1 MHKIALFPA
10 VVARAEERRGG
21 IHVHHAIDPR
31 RTAHIVVDLQNGFM
45 AEGQLSAVKTA
56 PEIVPNV
63 NRISR
68 ALREAGGLVVYLQH
82 TADPSAVEG
91 WRSFYD
97 VFVNP
102 TRRAGMIEA
111 FTPGNFGHDLWPEL
125 EVLPED
131 LKVRK
136 SRFGAF
142 IQGSSDLH
150 TLLQAR
156 GIDTLIITGTVTNVC
171 CESTA
176 RDAMMLDYRVFFMT
190 DGNAAHTDEEHN
202 ATLSN
207 MANIFCD
214 VTSTEE
220 IVALIN
226 ASKPN
231 A

>member
-31 RTAHIVVDLQNGFM
+31 RTAHVVVDLQNGFM
-45 AEGQLSAVKTA
+45 AEGQLSAVKVA

-63 NRISR
+63 NRISQ

-82 TADPSAVEG
+82 TADPAAVEG
-91 WRSFYD
+91 WRNFYD

-102 TRRAGMIEA
+102 ARRAGMIEA
-111 FTPGNFGHDLWPEL
+111 FTPGNFGHDLWPGL
-125 EVLPED
+125 DVRPED

-150 TLLQAR
+150 TLLRER

-202 ATLSN
+202 ATLSA

-214 VTSTEE
+214 VTPTEE
-220 IVALIN
+220 MVALIN
-226 ASKPN
+226 ASRPN
-231 A
+231 M

>member
-1 MHKIALFPA
+1 MHKIALFPS

-31 RTAHIVVDLQNGFM
+31 RTAHVVVDLQNGFM
-45 AEGQLSAVKTA
+45 AEGQLSAVKVA
-56 PEIVPNV
+56 PDIVPNV
-63 NRISR
+63 NRISQ

-82 TADPSAVEG
+82 TADPAAVES
-91 WRSFYD
+91 WRNFYD
-97 VFVNP
+97 VFVTP
-102 TRRAGMIEA
+102 ARRAGMIEA
-111 FTPGNFGHDLWPEL
+111 FTPGNFGHDLWPGL
-125 EVLPED
+125 DVQPED

-150 TLLQAR
+150 TLLRER

-202 ATLSN
+202 ATLSA

-214 VTSTEE
+214 VTSTEAM
-220 IVALIN
+220 VALIN

-231 A
+231 T